1 MRRSSTRTLAFA
13 GVCLSVAV
21 AFVPAAFAQRDPL
34 GSLPAQREPV
44 VPPPTRFASAREH
57 YDALLKRANGGTK
70 HSVTSLPD
78 WSGIW
83 QSGIATMSMAH
94 PVDAPLSPA
103 YRANYDEKQRQEHEI
118 GEVYYDRLT
127 HCEPSAYPRWL
138 VEPYHKEF
146 ALGPNQV
153 WLMQEYMNETRRV
166 YTDGKPHSTP
176 EGHTWLG
183 DSIGFWD
190 GDKLVVWTTAVKAA
204 DYLRGYPD
212 NSAELEGIE
221 VWQRVKGQNGRP
233 DRIVVQATMYDPVGL
248 TAPWNIA
255 MSYVKADYEYRI
267 RYWDCALTSNDVL
280 GADGKTTTIL
290 PGEKGHK
297 APQNDVTRTPE
308 STTPR

>member
-1 MRRSSTRTLAFA
+1 MNLLSTKTSAWA
-13 GVCLSVAV
+13 GICLSFVG
-21 AFVPAAFAQRDPL
+21 AFVPAVFAQRE
-34 GSLPAQREPV
+34 AV
-44 VPPPTRFASAREH
+44 VPPPARFASAQEH
-57 YDALLKRANGGTK
+57 YNFLLKKANGGTK
-70 HSVTSLPD
+70 HTVASLPD

-83 QSGIATMSMAH
+83 QSGIATMSMRH
-94 PVDAPLSPA
+94 PVDAPLSPR
-103 YRANYDEKQRQEHEI
+103 YRARYDEKQRQEREL

-138 VEPYHKEF
+138 VEPYNKEF
-146 ALGPNQV
+146 ALGPNQA

-166 YTDGKPHSTP
+166 YTDGRPHATP

-190 GDKLVVWTTAVKAA
+190 NDRLVLWTTAVKAA

-221 VWQRVKGQNGRP
+221 VWQRVKGQNGQP

-248 TAPWNIA
+248 SAPWNVA
-255 MSYVKADYEYRI
+255 MSYVKADYQYRI

-280 GADGKTTTIL
+280 GADGRTTTVL
-290 PGEKGHK
+290 PGEEGFK
-297 APQNDVTRTPE
+297 APQNDVTRAPQGAK
-308 STTPR
+308 PR

>member
-1 MRRSSTRTLAFA
+1 M
-13 GVCLSVAV
+13 CLSFIGVV
-21 AFVPAAFAQRDPL
+21 DRPVFAQRE
-34 GSLPAQREPV
+34 AV
-44 VPPPTRFASAREH
+44 VPPPVRFSSAEEH
-57 YDALLKRANGGTK
+57 YNYLLKNANGGTR
-70 HSVTSLPD
+70 HTVTSLPD

-83 QSGIATMSMAH
+83 QSGITTMSMHH
-94 PVDAPLSPA
+94 PVDAPLSA
-103 YRANYDEKQRQEHEI
+103 EYRARYEEKQRQEREV

-153 WLMQEYMNETRRV
+153 WLMQEFMNETRRV

-190 GDKLVVWTTAVKAA
+190 GDKLVIWTTAVKAA

-221 VWQRVKGQNGRP
+221 VWQRVKGSRGQP

-248 TAPWNIA
+248 TAPWNVA
-255 MSYVKADYEYRI
+255 MSYVKADYDYRI
-267 RYWDCALTSNDVL
+267 RYWDCALTSNDVR
-280 GADGKTTTIL
+280 GADGKTTTVL
-290 PGEKGHK
+290 PGEEGHK
-297 APQNDVTRTPE
+297 PLQSDVTRAPDAN
-308 STTPR
+308 RAR

>member
-1 MRRSSTRTLAFA
+1 MELGSSRALAAA
-13 GVCLSVAV
+13 GVGLSLVV
-21 AFVPAAFAQRDPL
+21 IFVPVAL
-34 GSLPAQREPV
+34 AQREAV
-44 VPPPTRFASAREH
+44 VPPPARFSSAEEH
-57 YDALLKRANGGTK
+57 YNALFKKANGGTRQ
-70 HSVTSLPD
+70 SVSSLPD

-83 QSGIATMSMAH
+83 QSGIATMSMNH
-94 PVDAPLSPA
+94 PVDAPLSPV
-103 YRANYDEKQRQEHEI
+103 YRARYEEKQRQEREV

-146 ALGPNQV
+146 ALAPHQA
-153 WLMQEYMNETRRV
+153 WLMQEFMNETRRV
-166 YTDGKPHSTP
+166 FTDGRSHATP

-221 VWQRVKGQNGRP
+221 VWQRVRGQNGQP

-248 TAPWNIA
+248 TAPWNVS
-255 MSYVKADYEYRI
+255 MSYVKADYQHRI
-267 RYWDCALTSNDVL
+267 RYWDCALTSNDVI
-280 GADGKTTTIL
+280 GADGRTTTVL
-290 PGEKGHK
+290 PGEKGYK
-297 APQNDVTRTPE
+297 PPQNDVTRPPE
-308 STTPR
+308 ADRPR

>member
-1 MRRSSTRTLAFA
+1 MRVRTRSLAVA
-13 GVCLSVAV
+13 GICLSCAV
-21 AFVPAAFAQRDPL
+21 AFMPAALAQREAL
-34 GSLPAQREPV
+34 GSLPEQRERV
-44 VPPPTRFASAREH
+44 VPPPARYASAEAH
-57 YDALLKRANGGTK
+57 YNALLEKANGGTQ
-70 HSVTSLPD
+70 HTVASLPD

-83 QSGIATMSMAH
+83 QSGLATMSMAH

-103 YRANYDEKQRQEHEI
+103 YRTSYDEKQRQEREV

-146 ALGPNQV
+146 ALGVKQQ

-166 YTDGKPHSTP
+166 YTDGRPHATP

-212 NSAELEGIE
+212 NSAELQGIE

-248 TAPWNIA
+248 TAPWNVA

-290 PGEKGHK
+290 PGEQGHK
-297 APQNDVTRTPE
+297 QPQNDVTRTPD
-308 STTPR
+308 SNKSR